1 MRGGCGHDISHVF
14 SGDSCCLYCTDI
26 LYQFGCQSL
35 EASDVQVNLYAKY
48 SFKLSN
54 YDIEMHEEIH
64 QTSEIFVQSTRI
76 VLEKEKCLSLSIG
89 VKKIFTI

>member
-1 MRGGCGHDISHVF
+1 MILAMYFQETVVAF
-14 SGDSCCLYCTDI
+14 IALI
-26 LYQFGCQSL
+26 FLYQFGCQSL